1 MFVRRPKSA
10 ESGRAGEGMQY
21 EEAKRLAS
29 SADADARRALAARD
43 DVAPEILFFL
53 GRDEDAGVRL
63 AVAGNRHAPREA
75 DLELARDPDDAVRAR
90 VGEKLGEVRPVELPP
105 LSAKKQALTIET
117 IGTLA
122 VDNSSRVREAIARA
136 LKQSI
141 DAPPHV
147 VQSLARDI
155 EIKVAAPILQNSP
168 MLGDRDL
175 VDIMSSG
182 PIKGVL
188 NAIAKRRNVSQ
199 GVSELL
205 VNRAIATPGEE
216 SAVAD
221 LLSNETAKIGAG
233 TMDKIIDVAPG
244 YGDWHGPL
252 AARKDL
258 TSDNMSRVASIP
270 SDAIA
275 QTMSARSDLDDA
287 AMAALSHMVAK
298 RMAELTKRR
307 EEEAP
312 SAKPAADQLLMSM
325 MRGGK
330 VGPVGAAISIRTGIS
345 TEVTGRILNS
355 KNPKAVVALAWK
367 AGLSAAQAKFLQTHV
382 SGISQQTALGPTITG
397 DYPMPQPDMEWQLG
411 LYLGKG

>member
-1 MFVRRPKSA
+1 
-10 ESGRAGEGMQY
+10 MQY
-21 EEAKRLAS
+21 EEAKRLAGS
-29 SADADARRALAARD
+29 GDVAVRRGVAARD

-53 GRDEDAGVRL
+53 CRDDDAGVRL
-63 AVAGNRHAPREA
+63 AVAANHRAPREA

-90 VGEKLGEVRPVELPP
+90 VGEKLGEARPLELPP

-117 IGTLA
+117 IEALA
-122 VDNSSRVREAIARA
+122 VDNSGRVREAIARA

-147 VQSLARDI
+147 VQALARDI

-168 MLGDRDL
+168 MLGDHDL

-199 GVSELL
+199 GVTELL
-205 VNRAIATPGEE
+205 VNRAIATPGED

-233 TMDKIIDVAPG
+233 TREKISVVAPE

-258 TSDNMSRVASIP
+258 TSDNMRRVASIP

-298 RMAELTKRR
+298 RMAELTKKR

-312 SAKPAADQLLMSM
+312 AAKTAAKPAADQFLMSM

-330 VGPVGAAISIRTGIS
+330 VGPVGAAIAMRTGIP
-345 TEVTGRILNS
+345 TEVTARILTS

-382 SGISQQTALGPTITG
+382 GGISQQSALGPTLTG
-397 DYPMPQPDMEWQLG
+397 DFPMPQPDMEWQLG